1 MKPMIV
7 AALITIAIF
16 IVAMVILLVLPPI
29 FTLIAGVIIVG
40 IGAWRKKELVGWIG
54 AIFVGCTL
62 TLMVLGDIAATVQG
76 VFALI
81 FVVAAGVLTFFAA
94 YRASEGFHWADA
106 D

>member
-1 MKPMIV
+1 MNPMIV

-76 VFALI
+76 VSALI
-81 FVVAAGVLTFFAA
+81 FVVAAGALTIFTA